1 MEKVQSFDFWDTLVA
16 REALRPIDIFQ
27 YMKEENNLPI
37 DFQKQ
42 RILAE
47 QRSSGNFNTIYNEL
61 QKHYKWSNEYRE
73 YVKSLEIVTEIR
85 YIIPVQENLNRV
97 NDGDIIVSDMYL
109 PEEAF
114 RNILK
119 FIGFEKK
126 VTFYISCSGKHNG
139 TIWPELLK
147 TYTIK
152 LHLGDN
158 PHSDIAT
165 AKKFNIP
172 TELTVLTEF
181 TKAEMYFIQTKELM
195 SIGHVLRRLRL
206 ASPFNN
212 KTEKA
217 IWFDM
222 MNHVIPVIIFFCNY
236 IDKIAKQAGL
246 KKLRFLTR
254 DNTLIQRIFE
264 CLYPNYDTNA
274 FISSRY
280 LNVSNDMEYKEYVKK
295 NYDDNT
301 LLIDL
306 HGHFRTG
313 RSLFLQL
320 FKKLPNIVLL
330 TSQGE
335 ENMDFE
341 TCFFLFRIGEVQ
353 YTHTYEKFV
362 QPYHGKNLGFRQ
374 TGTLIRDKNE
384 YSYGHVTHRAIDM
397 FVNSIIKTPFTE
409 QRVDFDW
416 LKTFINGT
424 PLQSISDIEYPDKPS
439 HTLVK
444 KPIKYL
450 SQIGQDKYF
459 IECINNGNQN
469 GFFVDV
475 GAHDG
480 ISFSNTNV
488 LEKHFNWKGLCI
500 EMDTIL
506 FDKLKENRSSKC
518 VNECVFSQSGLEK
531 EIEVPLAN
539 PIPEGNDMLIRIK
552 ELPLYKNGS
561 YFDPQFKVTRNYKK
575 ITKTLTQIFKEN
587 NVPSVIDYMSIDI
600 VGSDLDAIKGLDFDS
615 YKIQFLTIEWGGTHR
630 YYLDEISALLS
641 SKGYKLHRINNW
653 DAEFMPKK

>member
-1 MEKVQSFDFWDTLVA
+1 MKVQSFDFWDTLVA
-16 REALRPIDIFQ
+16 REALRPTDIFQ
-27 YMKEENNLPI
+27 YMKEENNLPS
-37 DFQKQ
+37 DFLEQ

-47 QRSSGNFNTIYNEL
+47 QKSTGGFDTIYNEL
-61 QKHYKWSNEYRE
+61 QTHYNWSNEYKD
-73 YVKSLEIVTEIR
+73 YVKNLELVTEIR

-119 FIGFEKK
+119 FIGFEKN
-126 VTFYISCSGKHNG
+126 VTFYISNGGKYNG

-147 TYTIK
+147 KYTIE

-165 AKKFNIP
+165 AKKFLIP
-172 TELTVLTEF
+172 TELTTITEF
-181 TKAEMYFIQTKELM
+181 TKAEMYFIQIKELM
-195 SIGHVLRRLRL
+195 SIGHILRRLRL
-206 ASPFNN
+206 ASPFSN
-212 KTEKA
+212 KIEKA

-222 MNHVIPVIIFFCNY
+222 MNHIIPVAVFFCNF
-236 IDKIAKQAGL
+236 IDTIAKQLGL

-254 DNTLIQRIFE
+254 DNILIQRIFD
-264 CLYPNYDTNA
+264 CLYPNYDTSI

-280 LNVSNDMEYKEYVKK
+280 LNTSNDIEYEEYVKK

-306 HGHFRTG
+306 HGSFNSG
-313 RSLFLQL
+313 RPLFLKL
-320 FKKLPNIVLL
+320 FKKLPNIVLF
-330 TSQGE
+330 SFHGDIYME
-335 ENMDFE
+335 FK
-341 TCFFLFRIGEVQ
+341 TCFFKYRLGEIQ
-353 YTHTYEKFV
+353 YTYSYEKFV
-362 QPYHGKNLGFRQ
+362 QPYHGKSLGFRQ
-374 TGTLIRDKNE
+374 TGTIIRDINE
-384 YSYGHVTHRAIDM
+384 YSYGHVVQRAIDM
-397 FVNSIIKTPFTE
+397 FVNSILKTPFTE
-409 QRVDFDW
+409 QRLDFDW
-416 LKTFINGT
+416 LKTFINET
-424 PLQSISDIEYPDKPS
+424 PLQSIYEITHPDKID
-439 HTLVK
+439 HNLIK

-459 IECINNGNQN
+459 IECINNGKQN

-475 GAHDG
+475 GAHNG
-480 ISFSNTNV
+480 ISFSNTYV

-500 EMDTIL
+500 EMDNIL
-506 FDKLKENRSSKC
+506 FDKLKNNRSSKC

-531 EIEVPLAN
+531 VIEVPLAN
-539 PIPEGNDMLIRIK
+539 PIAEGNDMLIRIK
-552 ELPLYKNGS
+552 DLPLYKDGNF
-561 YFDPQFKVTRNYKK
+561 FDPQFNVTRNYIK
-575 ITKTLTQIFKEN
+575 ITKTLTHIFKEN

-615 YKIQFLTIEWGGTHR
+615 YKIQFLTIEWGGRANIT
-630 YYLDEISALLS
+630 YLDEISAFLT
-641 SKGYKLHRINNW
+641 SKGYVLHRINHW